1 MSSNVSD
8 DYIASGLDVTMA
20 SGSSNGWVI
29 GASPASSVY
38 TISGANGTSAL
49 DWGNISISNTYTS
62 AINQSGLL
70 ELQGENAD
78 IVINGQSLMTMM
90 QQIQERLNI
99 LTVNAEL
106 EADWDELRELG
117 RQYRELEQ
125 HIKDKMAT
133 WQRLKAQDRDNR

>member
-8 DYIASGLDVTMA
+8 DYIYSGLDVTMA
-20 SGSSNGWVI
+20 SGSSNRWVI
-29 GASPASSVY
+29 GSTPASSVY
-38 TISGANGTSAL
+38 TISGANGTSAA
-49 DWGNISISNTYTS
+49 DWGNISVSNTYTS
-62 AINQSGLL
+62 ALNQSGRL

-78 IVINGQSLMTMM
+78 IVVNGQSLMTMM

-106 EADWDELRELG
+106 ETEWDELRELG

-133 WQRLKAQDRDNR
+133 WQKLKAQDRDNL

>member
-8 DYIASGLDVTMA
+8 DYIYSGLDVTMA
-20 SGSSNGWVI
+20 SGSSNHWAI
-29 GASPASSVY
+29 GSNPMSSVY
-38 TISGANGTSAL
+38 TISGANGTSAT
-49 DWGNISISNTYTS
+49 DWSNISVSNTYTS
-62 AINQSGLL
+62 ALNQSGRLDL
-70 ELQGENAD
+70 RGENAD
-78 IVINGQSLMTMM
+78 IVVNGQSLMTML

-106 EADWDELRELG
+106 ETEWDELRELG

-133 WQRLKAQDRDNR
+133 WQKLKAQDRDNL